1 MADFKKITEVPV
13 IEEPNEGDT
22 LMIVSD
28 GELKQISAS
37 SFAAASGGSGGG
49 LVPVYVYDSS
59 TDSMNQGKRLIIHDV
74 NEVGISTGT
83 ELYNYMLA
91 GGQIIHIGYSIQI
104 PDGNYGDYEPSNSIA
119 AQVISMVPD
128 SASSPTKYYCVINIS
143 SGSGSVTYSNY
154 VVA

>member
-1 MADFKKITEVPV
+1 MADFKKITEVPIV
-13 IEEPNEGDT
+13 EEPNEGDT

-37 SFAAASGGSGGG
+37 SFAAASGGGGG
-49 LVPVYVYDSS
+49 LAPVYVYDSNTNS
-59 TDSMNQGKRLIIHDV
+59 IQQGTELIIYDV
-74 NEVGISTGT
+74 NEVGVSTGT

-91 GGQIIHIGYSIQI
+91 GGQIIHIGYNAKGSD
-104 PDGNYGDYEPSNSIA
+104 PEPSNSSA
-119 AQVISMVPD
+119 AQVLSMVPD